1 VLFGMPIKKKT
12 YTLYF
17 VERF

>member
-1 VLFGMPIKKKT
+1 MYT

-17 VERF
+17 VERADWRLE